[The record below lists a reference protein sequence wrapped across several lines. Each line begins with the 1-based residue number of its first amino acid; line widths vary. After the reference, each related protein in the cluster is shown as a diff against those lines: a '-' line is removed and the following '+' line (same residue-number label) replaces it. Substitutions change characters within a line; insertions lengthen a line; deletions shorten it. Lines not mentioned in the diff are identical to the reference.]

1 MRQQQQQGHRTIQI
15 SCQEMNRTLSMF
27 LLLLLLLLLLPL
39 PLALS
44 LPLAL
49 ALPLPQVHRAGGREQ
64 AGYHVGTPRYR
75 RPSSRPCRGMESCA
89 RTQSF

>member
-39 PLALS
+39 S

-49 ALPLPQVHRAGGREQ
+49 ALALPQVHRAGGREQ

-89 RTQSF
+89 QTHSF